1 MRCNTLIDER
11 LLDEAL
17 DRYVAWREECYV
29 VQDAYERWTSSSG
42 ADAAR
47 AFVEYQAALDREGQ
61 IAAVYRDLMARVV
74 VTPEASRGPAPESVA
89 ADGPQRGLLG
99 CMTGEHGPVWYA
111 LAWAGALVIPAVLT
125 AVILAMADSTGGI

>member
-1 MRCNTLIDER
+1 MRCDSLIDER
-11 LLDEAL
+11 VLDEAI

-29 VQDAYERWTSSSG
+29 VQDAYERWTGSSG

-74 VTPEASRGPAPESVA
+74 VTPEPSRGPAQESVA
-89 ADGPQRGLLG
+89 ADGPQCGLLG
-99 CMTGEHGPVWYA
+99 CLTGRHGLVRYA
-111 LAWAGALVIPAVLT
+111 LAWAGALVIPDVLT
-125 AVILAMADSTGGI
+125 AVILAMADATGGI